1 MSEGRLESLRP
12 THSDIRPVPVLKTHG
27 IVSSRGN
34 ASALPE
40 LLSHFGSAVT
50 RKFMA

>member
-1 MSEGRLESLRP
+1 VKAIEEAGYDVEQA
-12 THSDIRPVPVLKTHG
+12 
-27 IVSSRGN
+27 IVGEVGN